1 LEPGA
6 VSRAL
11 LEAEGVSVHF
21 PTKTGAICAVEEVS
35 FDLALGETL
44 GIVGESGCGKST
56 LARALL
62 RLIEPTAGNIRFA
75 GEDLTALSARELRRR
90 RRDMQLVFQD
100 PFASLDPRFTV
111 AATLEEPLIVHGQGD
126 KASRRARVA
135 ELLNQVG
142 LEPAAGSRY
151 PHEFSGGQRQRVAI
165 ARAIALRPKLV
176 IADEPV
182 SALDVSIQSQ
192 IINLLVDLRQELGLA
207 FVFIS
212 HDLAVVRLV
221 SRRIAVMYLGR
232 IVELATSEALFAA
245 PQHPYTQA
253 LLAAIPEPV
262 PGGRRRRRLVKGDI
276 PNPEHPPSGCA
287 FHPRCPRADA
297 ICRATVPPLDSVRE
311 AHAVRCFFPGEAVSP
326 P

>member
-1 LEPGA
+1 M
-6 VSRAL
+6 
-11 LEAEGVSVHF
+11 HF
-21 PTKTGAICAVEEVS
+21 PTKTGAIRAVEEVS

-62 RLIEPTAGNIRFA
+62 RLIEPSAGNIRFA

-100 PFASLDPRFTV
+100 PFSSLDPRFTV

-212 HDLAVVRLV
+212 HDLAVVRLI

-276 PNPEHPPSGCA
+276 PSPEHPPSGCA

-297 ICRATVPPLDSVRE
+297 ICRATVPPLNPIRE
-311 AHAVRCFFPGEAVSP
+311 AHAVRCFIPGEAVSP

>member
-1 LEPGA
+1 
-6 VSRAL
+6 VSHAL
-11 LEAEGVSVHF
+11 LEAERVSVHF
-21 PTKTGAICAVEEVS
+21 PTKTGGIRAVEEVS

-62 RLIEPTAGNIRFA
+62 RLIEPTAGSIRFA
-75 GEDLTALSARELRRR
+75 GENLRALGARELRRR

-100 PFASLDPRFTV
+100 PFASLDPRCTV

-142 LEPAAGSRY
+142 LEPAAASRY
-151 PHEFSGGQRQRVAI
+151 PHEFSGGQRQRIAI

-192 IINLLVDLRQELGLA
+192 IINLLVDLRQKLGLA

-232 IVELATSEALFAA
+232 VVELATSEALFAA

-276 PNPEHPPSGCA
+276 PSPELPPSGCA

-297 ICRATVPPLDSVRE
+297 ICRTTVPALDPVRE
-311 AHAVRCFFPGEAVSP
+311 AHAVRCFFPGGAAFP
-326 P
+326 R

>member
-1 LEPGA
+1 
-6 VSRAL
+6 
-11 LEAEGVSVHF
+11 
-21 PTKTGAICAVEEVS
+21 
-35 FDLALGETL
+35 
-44 GIVGESGCGKST
+44 
-56 LARALL
+56 L
-62 RLIEPTAGNIRFA
+62 RLIEPTAGSVRFA
-75 GEDLTALSARELRRR
+75 GEDLTALNARELRRR

-100 PFASLDPRFTV
+100 PFASLDPRCTV
-111 AATLEEPLIVHGQGD
+111 AATLEEPLIVHRQGN
-126 KASRRARVA
+126 KSSRRARVA
-135 ELLNQVG
+135 ELLHQVG

-151 PHEFSGGQRQRVAI
+151 PHEFSGGQRQRIAI

-262 PGGRRRRRLVKGDI
+262 PGGRRRRRLVMGEI
-276 PNPEHPPSGCA
+276 PSPEHPPSGCA

-297 ICRATVPPLDSVRE
+297 ICRATVPALEPVLE
-311 AHAVRCFFPGEAVSP
+311 GHAVRCFFPGAAASP

>member
-1 LEPGA
+1 M
-6 VSRAL
+6 SRAL

-21 PTKTGAICAVEEVS
+21 PTKNGAIRAVEEVS

-75 GEDLTALSARELRRR
+75 GEDLTALGARELRRR

-100 PFASLDPRFTV
+100 PFASLDPRCTV
-111 AATLEEPLIVHGQGD
+111 AATLEEPLIVHAHGN

-151 PHEFSGGQRQRVAI
+151 PHEFSGGQRQRIAI

-192 IINLLVDLRQELGLA
+192 IINLLVELRQELGLA

-276 PNPEHPPSGCA
+276 PSPEHPPSGCA
-287 FHPRCPRADA
+287 FHPRCPRAHA
-297 ICRATVPPLDSVRE
+297 ICRATVPVLGPVRQ
-311 AHAVRCFFPGEAVSP
+311 AHAVRCFFPGQAVSP

>member
-1 LEPGA
+1 
-6 VSRAL
+6 VSHAL
-11 LEAEGVSVHF
+11 LVAEGVSVHF
-21 PTKTGAICAVEEVS
+21 PTKTGAIRAVEEVS

-62 RLIEPTAGNIRFA
+62 RLIEPTAGSIRFA
-75 GEDLTALSARELRRR
+75 GEDLTALGARELRRR

-100 PFASLDPRFTV
+100 PFASLDPRCTV
-111 AATLEEPLIVHGQGD
+111 AATLEEPLIVHSQGD

-151 PHEFSGGQRQRVAI
+151 PHEFSGGQRQRIAI

-276 PNPEHPPSGCA
+276 PSPGHPPSGCA

-297 ICRATVPPLDSVRE
+297 ICRATVPALDPVRD
-311 AHAVRCFFPGEAVSP
+311 AHAVRCFFPGGAAFP
-326 P
+326 R

>member
-1 LEPGA
+1 MSP
-6 VSRAL
+6 AL
-11 LEAEGVSVHF
+11 LEADGLSVHF
-21 PTKTGAICAVEEVS
+21 PTKTGAIRAVEEVS
-35 FDLALGETL
+35 FGLALGETL

-62 RLIEPTAGNIRFA
+62 RLIEPTAGRIRFG
-75 GEDLTALSARELRRR
+75 GEDLTALGARELRRR

-100 PFASLDPRFTV
+100 PFASLDPRCTI

-135 ELLNQVG
+135 ELLTQVG
-142 LEPAAGSRY
+142 LETAAGSRY
-151 PHEFSGGQRQRVAI
+151 PHEFSGGQRQRIAI

-192 IINLLVDLRQELGLA
+192 IINLLLDLRQELGLA

-232 IVELATSEALFAA
+232 IVEVATSEALFAE

-262 PGGRRRRRLVKGDI
+262 PKGRRRRRLLEGEI
-276 PNPEHPPSGCA
+276 PSPEHPPSGCA
-287 FHPRCPRADA
+287 FHPRCPRADS
-297 ICRATVPPLDSVRE
+297 ICRATVPALEPVLE
-311 AHAVRCFFPGEAVSP
+311 GHAVRCFFPGGAAYP